1 MSDVP
6 VPSPSLQA
14 LILIADDDEDIREL
28 YGEYLRLTGFQ
39 TEVAAGGEEAVEKAR
54 ALRPAAIVMDL
65 SMPSVDGVEA
75 ARRLKLDEATR
86 QIPIIALTGHAAQHS
101 KESALKAGCA
111 TYLTKPCLPEAL
123 TAVVRRVLR
132 QD

>member
-1 MSDVP
+1 MSGVP
-6 VPSPSLQA
+6 VPSPSLGA
-14 LILIADDDEDIREL
+14 LILIADDSEDIREL
-28 YGEYLRLTGFQ
+28 YGEYLRLCGFQ
-39 TEVAAGGEEAVEKAR
+39 TEVATGGEEAVAKAR
-54 ALRPAAIVMDL
+54 QLRPAAVVMDL
-65 SMPSVDGVEA
+65 SMPSVDGIEA
-75 ARRLKLDEATR
+75 TRRLKAEEATR
-86 QIPIIALTGHAAQHS
+86 DIPVIALTGHAAQHS